1 MFWRVLCRELK
12 ASRSRLAMAL
22 LVVVS
27 GAAVVSA
34 LVNLQLDM
42 DAKLARTF
50 RVFGANVLVTP
61 ASAEAGEAVLPA
73 SVWSAVSGEQD
84 SRLLGAA
91 PYLYVVARIPA
102 GGTDVIVAG
111 TDLER
116 ARAMN
121 AWWKVA
127 GRWPA
132 ASAGALVGSEIA
144 SKMKLAP
151 GGTVT
156 VGYGGRTEK
165 LAVSGVVTSGG
176 PEDNQIFV
184 ALPVAQELADL
195 AGRISLLQLSVAGSP
210 EAIRGVM
217 SHLASTLP
225 GVDVQP
231 IPEYT
236 AAEAQLAD
244 KIRLLV
250 GATVSLILA
259 LTILGVLAAMAALAT
274 ERRHDVGVMKAI
286 GGPTPRIIRLFL
298 AEVGLLAVGGALAG
312 CALGLP
318 LSSWI
323 SRHVFGTGTTPQWE
337 VVPLVAAL
345 MFAAALAGALP
356 LRFLGRVR
364 PAVIL
369 RGEGWSL

>member
-1 MFWRVLCRELK
+1 
-12 ASRSRLAMAL
+12 
-22 LVVVS
+22 
-27 GAAVVSA
+27 
-34 LVNLQLDM
+34 
-42 DAKLARTF
+42 
-50 RVFGANVLVTP
+50 
-61 ASAEAGEAVLPA
+61 
-73 SVWSAVSGEQD
+73 
-84 SRLLGAA
+84 
-91 PYLYVVARIPA
+91 
-102 GGTDVIVAG
+102 
-111 TDLER
+111 
-116 ARAMN
+116 
-121 AWWKVA
+121 
-127 GRWPA
+127 
-132 ASAGALVGSEIA
+132 
-144 SKMKLAP
+144 
-151 GGTVT
+151 
-156 VGYGGRTEK
+156 
-165 LAVSGVVTSGG
+165 
-176 PEDNQIFV
+176 
-184 ALPVAQELADL
+184 
-195 AGRISLLQLSVAGSP
+195 
-210 EAIRGVM
+210 VM
-217 SHLASTLP
+217 SHLASRLP

-250 GATVSLILA
+250 GATVGLILA